1 MTMSENSLINKLEL
15 HYYFDENDET
25 HSMDAFVRNRCEY
38 ELLQIHNELQKE
50 LELNIK
56 VETEAFEEGGLTEL
70 WTFLSDN
77 TIQLTIILIAVAQVL
92 SRIPLGKSRLER
104 TNLNLS
110 IEERRLNIELLK
122 KNLKE
127 KEIPSVNIETINL
140 IIDYN
145 PKIIKHISNFYKQLY
160 NYPKVKKIS
169 TTKLTENKQQIEKP
183 IFVFRNDFEKFILD
197 SDELESVIDDSAT
210 IEIISPVLKKGKYKW
225 KGLYNKAQ
233 GAIDFFMKDKI
244 FKGTVVA
251 EGIAFKNGTFIDCV
265 LEISRKINE
274 LGEIYNSSYSVMT
287 VLKKHDENVSI
298 ETPQGRKYRQ
308 EKDAER
314 RQLKLFDNKNIDKPS
329 A

>member
-1 MTMSENSLINKLEL
+1 MFENSLINKLEL

-56 VETEAFEEGGLTEL
+56 VESEAFEEGGLIEL

-77 TIQLTIILIAVAQVL
+77 AIQLTLIITAVAQVL

-110 IEERRLNIELLK
+110 IEERKLNIELLK

-169 TTKLTENKQQIEKP
+169 TKKLTEKKQETEKP
-183 IFVFRNDFEKFILD
+183 LFVYRKDFDKFILD
-197 SDELESVIDDSAT
+197 GDELEPVIDDSAT

-233 GAIDFFMKDKI
+233 GAIDFFMKDKV
-244 FKGTVVA
+244 FKETVVA
-251 EGIAFKNGTFIDCV
+251 EGVAFKNGTFIDCI

-287 VLKKHDENVSI
+287 VLKKHDENVSV

-308 EKDAER
+308 EKDAEKS
-314 RQLKLFDNKNIDKPS
+314 QLKLFDNKDI
-329 A
+329 